1 MLKYLHK
8 HFTLYLAKRQPFR
21 KCQAKYFLI
30 YMKKD
35 SLIEYTKAELIDIE
49 RSFPICAHNA
59 GHYEISLREWSTQ
72 RINGRADYQLIYLV
86 RGHMRV
92 TLNGKT
98 EVIESGSVL
107 IYKPGQTQIYTYM
120 NDVPCEVYW
129 VHFYGTLIPQTLKE
143 LLLDDIVC
151 TNIGINYQIP
161 QLINAILVD
170 LINEKF
176 GAFYA
181 NGGRLMLILSEVA
194 LCLKKNSDA
203 EINNERFNTILL
215 QMHDISSNLSI
226 KDLAATNNLSVSRFS
241 HLFTQTFG
249 ISPHSYRMKIKIDRA
264 KYLLSENDYSVKEI
278 AEMLGFD
285 DQFYFSRLFK
295 KHSGVSPQAF
305 RNIQKQ
311 K

>member
-1 MLKYLHK
+1 MPDGNR
-8 HFTLYLAKRQPFR
+8 FGRF
-21 KCQAKYFLI
+21 QAKYFLRI
-30 YMKKD
+30 YMKQD

-49 RSFPICAHNA
+49 RSLPLCAHNA

-72 RINGRADYQLIYLV
+72 RNNGRADYQLIYLL

-92 TLNGKT
+92 TLNGVT
-98 EVIESGSVL
+98 RVIKSGSVL
-107 IYKPGQTQIYTYM
+107 LYKPGQPQIYTYM

-143 LLLDDIVC
+143 LELDSLTCADVG
-151 TNIGINYQIP
+151 TNYRIS
-161 QLINAILVD
+161 QLINEVLID

-181 NGGRLMLILSEVA
+181 NAGRLMLILSEVA
-194 LCLKKNSDA
+194 FSLKKNSDA
-203 EINNERFNTILL
+203 EISTERFNNVLL
-215 QMHDISSNLSI
+215 QMHDIASNLSL
-226 KDLAATNNLSVSRFS
+226 KDLAEANNLSVSRFS

-249 ISPHSYRMKIKIDRA
+249 MSPHSYRMKIKIDRA

-295 KHSGVSPQAF
+295 KNTGVSPQAF
-305 RNIQKQ
+305 RNMQKQ